1 MDAMGDCYFDAFL
14 AQLQDPRIRMTIDPV
29 LLRGITTPQG
39 FKHYIL
45 IRIHPVNQISNNYQP
60 IFGNENG
67 TRFICKSKVKTLYL
81 QNLLQFKFSNRVYS
95 LCRR

>member
-1 MDAMGDCYFDAFL
+1 MALGRAPNWEVGREVDAMGDCYFDAFL

-45 IRIHPVNQISNNYQP
+45 IKMYPVNS
-60 IFGNENG
+60 
-67 TRFICKSKVKTLYL
+67 
-81 QNLLQFKFSNRVYS
+81 
-95 LCRR
+95 